1 MLVTFSS
8 FTQTCI
14 NKLKSCGSFSTAHL
28 YGYAAL
34 SFSEFLG
41 RDTIRFGDIKPQT
54 LKRYEK
60 YLIRTSHSYNTIS
73 TYMRMLRAIYNKAI
87 MAGLAKF
94 VFNLFHDVFTGID
107 RNHKKALEESNL
119 KEILTGDVKSLALK
133 RVQLMATAMYQ
144 LCGMPFVDLQH
155 LDANSVVDGVLKY
168 NRNKTGCSVNIP
180 VNRNMFKLIKLLPIS
195 NVDLSTESG
204 YKRYQSLL
212 RNFNAGLKRLA
223 KAFGVK
229 VSISSYTFRHSW
241 ATNALRHHVPV
252 EVISSALG
260 HSDIRTT
267 QIYLKGFDADEI
279 GKANSKVCKCLNVK
293 QTTEK
298 DFYEA

>member
-1 MLVTFSS
+1 MKATFSL

-14 NKLKSCGSFSTAHL
+14 NKLKNCGNFSTAHL
-28 YGYAAL
+28 YEYAVL

-41 RDTIRFGDIKPQT
+41 RDTIKFHDIRPDT

-60 YLIRTSHSYNTIS
+60 YLIRTSHSHNTIS
-73 TYMRMLRAIYNKAI
+73 TYMRMLRAIYNKAV

-94 VFNLFHDVFTGID
+94 VFNLFHNVFTGID
-107 RNHKKALEESNL
+107 RNHKKALDESNL
-119 KEILTGDVKSLALK
+119 KEILTGNVTSPALK
-133 RVQLMATAMYQ
+133 RIQLMAAAMYR

-155 LDANSVVDGVLKY
+155 LDINSVADGILKY
-168 NRNKTGCSVNIP
+168 NRHKTGCSVNIP
-180 VNRNMFKLIKLLPIS
+180 VNRNICKLIKLLPIS
-195 NVDLSTESG
+195 NLDLSTESG

-223 KAFGVK
+223 NAFGITI
-229 VSISSYTFRHSW
+229 SISSYTFRHSW
-241 ATNALRHHVPV
+241 ATNALHHHVPI

-267 QIYLKGFDADEI
+267 QIYLKGFDAEEI
-279 GKANSKVCKCLNVK
+279 GKANSKVCKCLNVR
-293 QTTEK
+293 
-298 DFYEA
+298 

>member
-1 MLVTFSS
+1 MKVTFSV
-8 FTQTCI
+8 FTETCI
-14 NKLKSCGSFSTAHL
+14 DKLRSGGSFSTAHL
-28 YGYAAL
+28 YRYAVS

-41 RDTIRFGDIKPQT
+41 RDVILFSDITPQV
-54 LKRYEK
+54 LKLYEK
-60 YLIRTSHSYNTIS
+60 YLIRTSHSYNTVS

-94 VFNLFHDVFTGID
+94 VFNLFHNVFTGVD
-107 RNHKKALEESNL
+107 RNHKKALDEPKL
-119 KEILTGDVKSLALK
+119 KEILTGEVKSPVLK
-133 RVQLMATAMYQ
+133 RVQLMAAAMYR

-155 LDANSVVDGVLKY
+155 LGIHSVMDGVLKY
-168 NRNKTGCSVNIP
+168 NRQKTGSCVNIP
-180 VNRNMFKLIKLLPIS
+180 VNRNVRKLIKLLPIS
-195 NVDLSTESG
+195 DLDLSTESG

-267 QIYLKGFDADEI
+267 QIYLKGFDAVEI
-279 GKANSKVCKCLNVK
+279 GKANNKVCKCLNVK
-293 QTTEK
+293 
-298 DFYEA
+298 